1 VNENGKDRKRITRE
15 AGTHGI
21 TMAPGNK
28 YYIDTFSSSLR
39 PTRVTVCDANGKQL
53 FEIADQMTDEL
64 AAATVPTP
72 EFFTIQ
78 RDGRTYYCSMR
89 KPNHIDPSRQYP
101 VIVFVYGGPQ
111 SQVVRNIWTRQD
123 LWHAYMAERGYI
135 VFSLDNRGSLG
146 RGKAWEEPLLKQMGK
161 VELEDQLIGVDYLK
175 SLAYVDP
182 ERIGVW
188 GWSYGGY
195 MTLLSLFN
203 APETFRAGVSVAPVT
218 DWRLYDSIYTERYM
232 KLPKDNQAGY
242 EASAPVTHADDLAD
256 PLLLMHGDAD
266 DNVHMQNSI
275 VLMKQLIAAGK
286 DFDFMLY
293 PQKKHGISGSAER
306 LHLYRKMTAFFDRN
320 LRGAPPQESPVP

>member
-1 VNENGKDRKRITRE
+1 
-15 AGTHGI
+15 
-21 TMAPGNK
+21 
-28 YYIDTFSSSLR
+28 
-39 PTRVTVCDANGKQL
+39 
-53 FEIADQMTDEL
+53 
-64 AAATVPTP
+64 
-72 EFFTIQ
+72 
-78 RDGRTYYCSMR
+78 
-89 KPNHIDPSRQYP
+89 
-101 VIVFVYGGPQ
+101 
-111 SQVVRNIWTRQD
+111 
-123 LWHAYMAERGYI
+123 MAERGYI